1 MSSQPGEV
9 QSTVISASVRKNLRF
24 NYLVNVGDGTFFG
37 LALGITSFT
46 AVLPLFVA
54 SFTNSAILIGLIP
67 SLHSLGWQLPQL
79 FTARFTSS
87 LKRLKPVLLAFSI
100 FERLPFLALAFL
112 AFFSSRLS
120 ASTVLLLSFS
130 LLIFQGF
137 MGGLAANPWQNMLAK
152 VIPGE
157 IRGTF
162 FGVVNGS
169 SNMMA
174 SLGALLSGFLL
185 EKTFFPNN
193 FAICFLLSFILYLIS
208 YTCLG
213 LTREPARQVNEIQ
226 PQTLANQKTLI
237 RQILKKDR
245 RFTAFLITRFLYQFG
260 MMALAYYTVFTAK
273 VLQISTLTIGALTA
287 TLLIVQV
294 ISNPV
299 LGWLSDRWGKRNA
312 FLSGAISAG
321 ISAFLAAL
329 AQEDWIFFLV
339 FLFMGIANSAYWTIG
354 IAYSLEFG
362 DETEKPTYVGLSNTL
377 VSPSILIAP
386 LMGGWLANMGGYR
399 LTFWISCFFAL
410 LTALI
415 LVLFERNSGIK
426 EEYPVT

>member
-1 MSSQPGEV
+1 MSSQPAEV
-9 QSTVISASVRKNLRF
+9 PSTITNVSVRKNLRF
-24 NYLVNVGDGTFFG
+24 NYLVNVGDGSFFG

-46 AVLPLFVA
+46 TVLPLFVA
-54 SFTNSAILIGLIP
+54 SFTESAILIGLIP
-67 SLHSLGWQLPQL
+67 ALHSLGWQLPQL
-79 FTARFTSS
+79 FTAKFTSS
-87 LKRLKPVLLAFSI
+87 LRRLKPVLLAFSI

-112 AFFSSRLS
+112 AFFSGRLS
-120 ASTVLLLSFS
+120 SSTVLLLSFT
-130 LLIFQGF
+130 LLIFQGV

-174 SLGALLSGFLL
+174 SLGALLSGFIL
-185 EKTFFPNN
+185 EKTLFPNS
-193 FAICFLLSFILYLIS
+193 FAVCFFLSFILYLLS

-213 LTREPARQVNEIQ
+213 LTREPERQADDSQ
-226 PQTLANQKTLI
+226 SQTLTDQKTLI
-237 RQILKKDR
+237 RHILKNDR
-245 RFTAFLITRFLYQFG
+245 RFKGFLITRFLYQFG
-260 MMALAYYTVFTAK
+260 MMALAYYTVFAAK
-273 VLQISTLTIGALTA
+273 VLAIPTLTIGMLTA

-294 ISNPV
+294 VSNPV
-299 LGWLSDRWGKRNA
+299 LGWLSDRWGKKNA
-312 FLSGAISAG
+312 FILGTLSAG
-321 ISAFLAAL
+321 ISAFLAAI
-329 AQEDWIFFLV
+329 AQEPWMLFLV

-362 DETEKPTYVGLSNTL
+362 DAAEKPTYVGLSNTL

-386 LMGGWLANMGGYR
+386 LLGGWLANMGGYR
-399 LTFWISCFFAL
+399 LTFWVSAFFAL

-415 LVLFERNSGIK
+415 LVLFEKNSGIK
-426 EEYPVT
+426 EECQAA